1 MINCLK
7 LMLVIKLIG
16 MLNFLLGI
24 IYHKFSNN
32 TRKGIFIFFLLKKVI
47 LFVDIYYTEI
57 TSAHLVLRKRGSS
70 VYLMCE

>member
-1 MINCLK
+1 
-7 LMLVIKLIG
+7 MLIIKLILIVNLTG

-24 IYHKFSNN
+24 IIINLAITQGRVFS
-32 TRKGIFIFFLLKKVI
+32 FFFLLRKVR

-57 TSAHLVLRKRGSS
+57 TSAHLVLRKQGSS

>member
-1 MINCLK
+1 MLIIK
-7 LMLVIKLIG
+7 LILIVNLIG
-16 MLNFLLGI
+16 MLIFLLGI
-24 IYHKFSNN
+24 IYHKLSNN

-57 TSAHLVLRKRGSS
+57 TSAHLVLRKQGSS